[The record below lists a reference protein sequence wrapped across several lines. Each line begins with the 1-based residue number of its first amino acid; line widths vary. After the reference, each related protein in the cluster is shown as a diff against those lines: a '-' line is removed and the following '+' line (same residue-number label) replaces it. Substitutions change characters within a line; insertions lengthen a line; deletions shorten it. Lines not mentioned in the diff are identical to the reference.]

1 MAEIGIQ
8 ICAFILLV
16 EILYLSFSKNT
27 LKVQTNLW
35 FKICLYVALL
45 CVFSDI
51 VSIYSL
57 DNFDTTPFVITYI
70 SCKLYIVTILHIG
83 YCCFTYNVVSCE
95 VVNRRKYFIIPASI
109 WTIIGSVLILVLPIY
124 FNHENGELYTYGIS
138 VYLTYAFTIPLVF
151 ATIIYGLS
159 KRKVVKKEIYQSI
172 TAWMILWLTAALIQF
187 TFSYLPLI
195 AFAIALGLNVIFTR
209 LENPETYKDKGSGVF
224 SFPALV
230 TYLQDKYDYNK
241 TVSILFIY
249 FDLSKIERDTNMY
262 RSIILTLSN
271 QLQLFRKATIFKY
284 FSNGFLLIYD
294 DKHTLDE
301 DFEEI
306 KIRLN
311 CPLHYDQQEL
321 SIPKHYYIIPSSTI
335 ATSPDE
341 LLNYINAYLDKKPD
355 NSVDIINEYK
365 IESIKRSDIIKREII
380 DALAEDR
387 LEVFYQPIYSTTDKK
402 FTSAEALA
410 RIRNLDGTIM
420 MPGEFIP
427 IAEQS
432 NLIIPIGERVF
443 RNVCKFIKNYDIEK
457 LGLRYIE
464 VNLSIAQCEKKTLAY
479 DFKNIISEVGVNAS
493 LINLEITETASSEAK
508 NSLLQNM
515 SDLILQG
522 ISFSLDDF
530 GTGQSNLDYMVSMP
544 ISIIKF
550 DKTMVQSYFNRYN
563 AKIIMVNIIDMI
575 KQLGLHIVA
584 EGVETKEQLD
594 ALSNLEIDYIQGF
607 YFSKPLPQDA
617 FLGFIK
623 EHNHIEE

>member
-8 ICAFILLV
+8 FCAFILLV
-16 EILYLSFSKNT
+16 EILYLSFSKNK

-57 DNFDTTPFVITYI
+57 DNFDSTPFIITYV

-83 YCCFTYNVVSCE
+83 YCCFVYNVVSCE
-95 VVNRRKYFIIPASI
+95 NVNKRKYFIIPASV
-109 WTIIGSVLILVLPIY
+109 WTLIGSILILVLPIY
-124 FNHENGELYTYGIS
+124 FNHEDGELYTYGIS
-138 VYLTYAFTIPLVF
+138 VYLTYFFTIPLVL

-159 KRKVVKKEIYQSI
+159 KCKVVKKEIYQSI
-172 TAWMILWLTAALIQF
+172 TAWMILWLSAAIIQF
-187 TFSYLPLI
+187 TNSYLPLV

-209 LENPETYKDKGSGVF
+209 LENPETYKDKSTGVF
-224 SFPALV
+224 SFPALM

-241 TVSILFIY
+241 TVSLLFIY

-262 RSIILTLSN
+262 RSIILTIAN
-271 QLQLFRKATIFKY
+271 QLQLFNKATIFKY

-294 DKHTLDE
+294 DKQTLDD
-301 DFEEI
+301 DFEEL

-311 CPLHYDQQEL
+311 CPIHYEGQEVNV
-321 SIPKHYYIIPSSTI
+321 PKHYYIIPSSTI
-335 ATSPDE
+335 ASTPDE
-341 LLNYINAYLDKKPD
+341 LLNYINAYIDKKPD

-387 LEVFYQPIYSTTDKK
+387 LEVFYQPIYSTADKK

-410 RIRNLDGTIM
+410 RIRNRDGSIM
-420 MPGEFIP
+420 MPGDFIP

-443 RNVCKFIKNYDIEK
+443 KNVCKFIKKYDIEN
-457 LGLRYIE
+457 LGMRYIE
-464 VNLSIAQCEKKTLAY
+464 INLSIAQCEKKTLAY

-594 ALSNLEIDYIQGF
+594 ALSKLEIDYIQGF
-607 YFSKPLPQDA
+607 YFSKPLPKDE
-617 FLGFIK
+617 FLEFIK
-623 EHNHIEE
+623 EHNNIE